1 MGIIFTRIELS
12 VLKLLVV
19 VIITGGWS
27 ISLMSSKQID
37 FIAVSRM
44 SIEARSCFLG
54 WYLLSFLLKRVG
66 YISLNRSGLKII

>member
-37 FIAVSRM
+37 LAVSRM
-44 SIEARSCFLG
+44 SIEAFYSGSVQIVLFRLIFTE
-54 WYLLSFLLKRVG
+54 LSPK
-66 YISLNRSGLKII
+66 KE